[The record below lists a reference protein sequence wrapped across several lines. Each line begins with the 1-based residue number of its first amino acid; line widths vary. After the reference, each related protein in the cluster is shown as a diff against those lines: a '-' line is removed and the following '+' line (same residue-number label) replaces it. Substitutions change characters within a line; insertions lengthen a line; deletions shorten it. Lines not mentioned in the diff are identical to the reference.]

1 MNVFKLE
8 VEDTRRSTFECHNCY
23 INRVSLL
30 LMSNLIFNKYSPK
43 ELTPIIIVSREICT
57 FPSLFT
63 SKQWLSLRN
72 IYSYKKLKEND
83 DFPVQKNC
91 FHFYFIFI
99 LKTIL

>member
-8 VEDTRRSTFECHNCY
+8 VDDTRRSTFECHNCY

-43 ELTPIIIVSREICT
+43 EVTPIIIVSREICT

-63 SKQWLSLRN
+63 SKQWLSLTNFTR
-72 IYSYKKLKEND
+72 IKS
-83 DFPVQKNC
+83 
-91 FHFYFIFI
+91 
-99 LKTIL
+99 